1 MSTNPPPLKAIIEA
15 ALLNAGQPLGIDR
28 LQALFP
34 EDERPETEAV
44 KAALDELAA
53 DWEGRP
59 AELRQVASGYR
70 FQLRSEFAPWIGR
83 LSEERQPRY
92 SRALLET
99 LALIVYRQP
108 ITRAGIEEIRGV
120 SVSSQIIRTLLEREW
135 VRVVGH
141 RDVPGRPA
149 LYGTTKRVLDYFNL
163 RSLGD
168 LPPLADIKPLDQL
181 QANLEFLAG
190 AGGEGGDDGAESGDG
205 DGDGDGDGVMMP
217 IAAVDGSDGTGD
229 AANDGDIAE
238 ADSSSLDSPVD
249 SRVDP
254 DFDPEAGD
262 AAAGVVP
269 EAVGVADDGAADE
282 AGLSADA
289 DPDSIDPPSDARGD
303 ARIDDDDA
311 AESENEEERRVTATE
326 HA

>member
-15 ALLNAGQPLGIDR
+15 ALLNAGQPLAIDR

-34 EDERPETEAV
+34 EDERPETDAV

-149 LYGTTKRVLDYFNL
+149 LYGTTKRFLDYFNL

-181 QANLEFLAG
+181 QANLEFLEG
-190 AGGEGGDDGAESGDG
+190 EGGEGGDDGAESGS
-205 DGDGDGDGVMMP
+205 GDGVMMP

-238 ADSSSLDSPVD
+238 TDSSSSLDSPAD
-249 SRVDP
+249 SRVD
-254 DFDPEAGD
+254 AGSRID
-262 AAAGVVP
+262 P

-282 AGLSADA
+282 AGVSADA
-289 DPDSIDPPSDARGD
+289 DPDPIDPPSDVRGD